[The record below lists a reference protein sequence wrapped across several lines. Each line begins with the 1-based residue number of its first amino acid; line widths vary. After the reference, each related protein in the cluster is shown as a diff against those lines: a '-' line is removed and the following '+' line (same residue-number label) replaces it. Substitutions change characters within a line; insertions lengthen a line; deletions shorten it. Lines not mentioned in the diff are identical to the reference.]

1 MKNQI
6 VIVAVLALMVSC
18 TSKSDSKKGF
28 EVKGVITN
36 SPEKKIYLEGFESFL
51 KVEMKQSLI

>member
-28 EVKGVITN
+28 EVKENLFGRN
-36 SPEKKIYLEGFESFL
+36 SNGYHAAINCGFCNNW
-51 KVEMKQSLI
+51 